1 MKRFLDLLKSE
12 RPLIAGVLGSLSDH
26 FGWDRAVVRVAG
38 LFAIWGAPFCLGAH
52 LRNAWWISILIY
64 AGLALIARKISC
76 ASRPRGSCASRRW
89 RERRDARSTD
99 WNHRRPESETT
110 FTTEASVE
118 KGAPVVSSV
127 HSPATGT
134 GDEGNLVGEQFGEV
148 LSDLEQRLAR
158 LDQRIQK
165 MESAVTD
172 RSFDWDRRLRRP

>member
-12 RPLIAGVLGSLSDH
+12 RPLIAGVFGSLSDH
-26 FGWDRAVVRVAG
+26 FGWNRATVRIVG

-52 LRNAWWISILIY
+52 LGNAWWISILIY
-64 AGLALIARKISC
+64 VGLALIARKISHRSWLRGSC
-76 ASRPRGSCASRRW
+76 VSRPRK
-89 RERRDARSTD
+89 ERHYARST
-99 WNHRRPESETT
+99 NRKKCHPESETT
-110 FTTEASVE
+110 FTTEASGE
-118 KGAPVVSSV
+118 KEGPVVSSV
-127 HSPATGT
+127 HSPATGR
-134 GDEGNLVGEQFGEV
+134 GDDGNLVGEQFGEA